1 MAYFREMTDED
12 ELLLS
17 QLVEQGLDFMQ
28 VRERMPQCRFH
39 ELKSAFIQ
47 SRRSA
52 RSGKLRP
59 IPPDFVDRIKF
70 VQSQWS
76 EREWGQRW
84 VGRFAQR
91 QETNLQQAASQML
104 Q

>member
-1 MAYFREMTDED
+1 MAYRDMTDED

-17 QLVEQGLDFMQ
+17 QLVHQGLDFME
-28 VRERMPQCRFH
+28 VRKQMPQCRFH
-39 ELKSAFIQ
+39 ELKAAFIQ
-47 SRRSA
+47 TRRSA

-59 IPPDFVDRIKF
+59 IPEDFAERIKF

-76 EREWGQRW
+76 DREWGRRW

-91 QETNLQQAASQML
+91 QETDLSQAASRML

>member
-1 MAYFREMTDED
+1 MAGYREMTDED
-12 ELLLS
+12 EVLLG
-17 QLVEQGLDFMQ
+17 QLVEKGLSFLE
-28 VRERMPQCRFH
+28 VRKLMPELRLH
-39 ELKSAFIQ
+39 ELRTHYTQ
-47 SRRSA
+47 YQRSA

-59 IPPDFVDRIKF
+59 VPPDLVDRIKF

-91 QETNLQQAASQML
+91 RETDLQQAASQML
-104 Q
+104 R

>member
-17 QLVEQGLDFMQ
+17 QLVEQGLEFME
-28 VRERMPQCRFH
+28 VRNRMPQCRFH

-47 SRRSA
+47 QRRSA

-59 IPPDFVDRIKF
+59 IPEDFAERIKF

-84 VGRFAQR
+84 VGRYAQR
-91 QETNLQQAASQML
+91 QDTDIHQAASRML